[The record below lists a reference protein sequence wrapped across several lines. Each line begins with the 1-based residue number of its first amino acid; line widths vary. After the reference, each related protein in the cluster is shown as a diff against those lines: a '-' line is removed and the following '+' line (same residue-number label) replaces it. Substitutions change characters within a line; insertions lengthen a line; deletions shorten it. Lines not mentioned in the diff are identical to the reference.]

1 MGVSVRP
8 AALILGAA
16 VVLAAAP
23 AGAETAARSAA
34 IAIVAAMPATLGPFQ
49 RVGSTDYEARRP
61 GLGHS
66 VRYRHRDG
74 TSHADVFVYDL
85 GRGTVP
91 DGAEAAAVRAQHAQ
105 MLADVERVYQRQ
117 GRRILDRREVENVAP
132 RLRCTAFRFVD
143 AEGQSGDSLA
153 CLTGAGGQFVKIRLT
168 GPADDETVAA
178 ARRFVADAVTAA
190 RAAAR

>member
-1 MGVSVRP
+1 MSVRP

-23 AGAETAARSAA
+23 AGAETAPRSA
-34 IAIVAAMPATLGPFQ
+34 AIVAAMPAALGPFL
-49 RVGSTDYEARRP
+49 RLGTTDYEARRP
-61 GLGHS
+61 GLGQS

-168 GPADDETVAA
+168 GPADDESAA
-178 ARRFVADAVTAA
+178 TARRFAADAVAAA